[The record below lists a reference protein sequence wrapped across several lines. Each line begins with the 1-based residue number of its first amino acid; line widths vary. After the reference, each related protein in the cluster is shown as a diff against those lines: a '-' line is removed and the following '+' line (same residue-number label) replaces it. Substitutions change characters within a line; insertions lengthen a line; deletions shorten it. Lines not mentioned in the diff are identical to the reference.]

1 MKKII
6 VNTTELKGTLAR
18 FKKIAMGQALRILS
32 RYVNISYEKGEL
44 KVKVSDCETTM
55 SEILTDVRVSENIEE
70 KEKINLTVDFN
81 TLYSLINRTTVGYTS
96 FIIEE
101 KDNKQFLTMQGNGE
115 YKLELAYDERGVK
128 IEFPNEE
135 VEEDKYFEFNLN
147 ELIEGMK
154 KVSSSIGTTN
164 DRPFLKNY
172 FVNNNIVLTS
182 DGYRLSMTEI
192 DNKNYDKSGD
202 ISISSQLGDLLMTLH
217 FTEPKIY
224 VTTELEEKV
233 IYIKD
238 KFIKIKAI
246 INKEIEKFPFEKF
259 LKIGNDVKNNTLGAG
274 IVVNRTNLLEALGR
288 IKFLTTR
295 FEKNKIKMEI
305 KEDLLVIT
313 DVENKG
319 KEAVKIQNNT
329 DFTGDFLIN
338 LEFIVKALKVMTSS
352 FINMYEMI
360 KTINGIAFKEDNTIN
375 LILIIKRR
383 DVIEK

>member
-81 TLYSLINRTTVGYTS
+81 TLYSLINRTTVGYIS

-192 DNKNYDKSGD
+192 DNKNYDKTGD

-246 INKEIEKFPFEKF
+246 INKEIEKFPFETF

-352 FINMYEMI
+352 FVNMYEMI
-360 KTINGIAFKEDNTIN
+360 RNINGIAFKEDNTIN
-375 LILIIKRR
+375 LILIIKKNE
-383 DVIEK
+383 DKK

>member
-192 DNKNYDKSGD
+192 DNKNYDKTGD

-259 LKIGNDVKNNTLGAG
+259 LKIGNDVKNNTLSAG

-375 LILIIKRR
+375 LILIIKKNE
-383 DVIEK
+383 DKK

>member
-44 KVKVSDCETTM
+44 KVKVSDCEITM

-192 DNKNYDKSGD
+192 DNKNYDKTGD

-238 KFIKIKAI
+238 KFIKIKAV
-246 INKEIEKFPFEKF
+246 INKEIEKFPFETF

-360 KTINGIAFKEDNTIN
+360 KTTNGIAFKEDNTIN
-375 LILIIKRR
+375 LILIIKKNE
-383 DVIEK
+383 DKK

>member
-192 DNKNYDKSGD
+192 DNKNYDKTGD

-246 INKEIEKFPFEKF
+246 INKEIEKFPFERF
-259 LKIGNDVKNNTLGAG
+259 LKIGNDVKINALGAG

-352 FINMYEMI
+352 FVNMYEMI
-360 KTINGIAFKEDNTIN
+360 RNVNGIAFKEDNTIN
-375 LILIIKRR
+375 LILIIKKNE
-383 DVIEK
+383 DKK

>member
-55 SEILTDVRVSENIEE
+55 SEILTDIRVSENIEE

-192 DNKNYDKSGD
+192 DNKNYDKTGD

-329 DFTGDFLIN
+329 DYTGDFLIN

-360 KTINGIAFKEDNTIN
+360 KTTNGIAFKEDNTIN
-375 LILIIKRR
+375 LILIIKKNE
-383 DVIEK
+383 DKK

>member
-70 KEKINLTVDFN
+70 KEKTNLTVDFN

-115 YKLELAYDERGVK
+115 YKLELAYDERGIK

-192 DNKNYDKSGD
+192 DNKNYDKTGD

-360 KTINGIAFKEDNTIN
+360 KTANGIAFKEDNTIN
-375 LILIIKRR
+375 LILIIKKNE
-383 DVIEK
+383 DKK

>member
-192 DNKNYDKSGD
+192 DNKNYDKTGD

-352 FINMYEMI
+352 FVNMYEMI
-360 KTINGIAFKEDNTIN
+360 RNINGIAFKEDNTIN
-375 LILIIKRR
+375 LILIIKKNE
-383 DVIEK
+383 DKK

>member
-192 DNKNYDKSGD
+192 DNKNYDKTGD

-259 LKIGNDVKNNTLGAG
+259 LKIGNDVKINTLGAG

-352 FINMYEMI
+352 FVNMYEMI
-360 KTINGIAFKEDNTIN
+360 RNINGIAFKEDNTIN
-375 LILIIKRR
+375 LILIIKKNE
-383 DVIEK
+383 DKK

>member
-55 SEILTDVRVSENIEE
+55 SEILTDIRVSENIEE

-192 DNKNYDKSGD
+192 DNKNYDKTGD

-329 DFTGDFLIN
+329 DYTGDFLIN

-360 KTINGIAFKEDNTIN
+360 KTTNGIAFKEDNTIS
-375 LILIIKRR
+375 LILIIKKNE
-383 DVIEK
+383 DKK

>member
-192 DNKNYDKSGD
+192 DNKNYDKTGD

-246 INKEIEKFPFEKF
+246 INKEIEKFPLDRF

-295 FEKNKIKMEI
+295 FEKNRIKMEI

-352 FINMYEMI
+352 FVNMYEMI
-360 KTINGIAFKEDNTIN
+360 RNINGIAFKEDNTIN
-375 LILIIKRR
+375 LILIIKKNE
-383 DVIEK
+383 DKK